1 MKLSNPWPDGES
13 IRSPWGMRVHPITG
27 KRKKHRGVDVGYNGL
42 VRAPAD
48 GKVVHKGA
56 DLNRRTGGGYT
67 LILEHSEPRVW
78 TVYYHLRE
86 PSLLLKGTKV
96 KRGEVIAHTGTTG
109 ASTGIHL
116 HFETRRSRRWGTD
129 FDPETVIDM
138 SRSAANGATP
148 GQSATPA
155 KPVAP
160 SNLKVDGVMGR
171 GTWTRFQQYLQ
182 RLGHYTGKIDGTPGP
197 QTYRA
202 IQAWLNEVF

>member
-1 MKLSNPWPDGES
+1 
-13 IRSPWGMRVHPITG
+13 MRVHPITG
-27 KRKKHRGVDVGYNGL
+27 KRKKHRGVDVGYNGPIY
-42 VRAPAD
+42 APAN
-48 GKVVHKGA
+48 GKVVHKGVS
-56 DLNRRTGGGYT
+56 LNKRTGGGYT

-86 PSLLLKGTKV
+86 PSKLLKGTQV

-109 ASTGIHL
+109 ASTGVHL

-160 SNLKVDGVMGR
+160 SNLKVDGIMGR

-182 RLGHYTGKIDGTPGP
+182 RLGHYTAKIDGKPGP

-202 IQAWLNEVF
+202 LQAWLNEVF